1 MVQLKKMSKW
11 NNLVMEKFVTCEQ
24 GLRQR
29 DRQEDVSAAKDAAM
43 STRLVVVNQC
53 DQIVQFFKV
62 LGYKVPC
69 KRSPNIQPHFQ
80 TIVKNGTFDV
90 KLMWILLGNFCRK
103 LDNFLPQHLVTLL
116 LIDFFCDKQPI
127 LTNLFVV

>member
-1 MVQLKKMSKW
+1 
-11 NNLVMEKFVTCEQ
+11 MEKFVTCEQ

-62 LGYKVPC
+62 LGYK
-69 KRSPNIQPHFQ
+69 
-80 TIVKNGTFDV
+80 
-90 KLMWILLGNFCRK
+90 
-103 LDNFLPQHLVTLL
+103 FLA
-116 LIDFFCDKQPI
+116 KEA
-127 LTNLFVV
+127 